1 MDFEILG
8 LVGLALVASALAR
21 MVHARRLDV
30 LHGPYIQRLA
40 GGRVGLS
47 VKRGR
52 KSVDT
57 ALDRFRSL
65 EGARRY
71 QLADA
76 VAY

>member
-1 MDFEILG
+1 MNIEILG
-8 LVGLALVASALAR
+8 LVGFALVAGALAR
-21 MVHARRLDV
+21 MAYERRLDV
-30 LHGPYIQRLA
+30 LHGAYIQRLT

-65 EGARRY
+65 EGARQD
-71 QLADA
+71 QLVTA
-76 VAY
+76 VAC